1 MGYTRLMAQGAE
13 QTVRAIAQAR
23 ALISERVE
31 RHRGRVVDATGDN
44 LLAEFP
50 TARDAVLCAIDIHT
64 GLADSNEAV
73 EPERRMPFR
82 IGVHEGEIMSDPAG
96 IYGDG
101 VNIAARL
108 ETTANPGGL
117 SVSSTVHEQVHDA
130 VDCDFED
137 LGALEFKN
145 VPRPVHVFRAQVG
158 PYEAD
163 SGASAYELPA
173 IAVLPFESL
182 SPERDHEFL
191 GEAIAADLVTLLSAW
206 RSFPV
211 IARNS
216 SFTYRGQSVDLKQVS
231 RELGARYVVSGN
243 VRAAGNRVRVSAEV
257 ADATSGKTVWAERYD
272 RSLDEIFDLQDEV
285 TESIVTALKP
295 ALRMAEA
302 ERARRHPT
310 ESLEAWALVNRAWT
324 ELQRDISNSD
334 TARATRD
341 ATERALEIDPDYALG
356 HAVNAF
362 ARALLASQELS
373 ADWEETAAAIL
384 STIGRATALA
394 PNDPQLWQVQGA
406 VMGNLGRTRDAI
418 RANTRSLELDPNN
431 AQARAALGISMIFD
445 QRAEEGLPHIDHAL
459 LLSPRDPLRYSWLA
473 YRGLLKLALGEFEEA
488 EADARASLD
497 LTPSSTAWMTL
508 ALALARL
515 DRIEE
520 GTAARVAYEQLSG
533 SPPLA
538 VLEMQAR
545 VVARSEAEGEL
556 FIEALRNVGF
566 RE

>member
-1 MGYTRLMAQGAE
+1 MAQDVEG
-13 QTVRAIAQAR
+13 TVRAIAQAR
-23 ALISERVE
+23 ALISECVE
-31 RHRGRVVDATGDN
+31 RRRGRVVDATGDN
-44 LLAEFP
+44 LLAEFS
-50 TARDAVLCAIDIHT
+50 AAHDAVLCAVEIHT
-64 GLADSNEAV
+64 GLAESNEEV
-73 EPERRMPFR
+73 PPERRMPFR
-82 IGVHEGEIMSDPAG
+82 IGVHEGDVMSDAAG
-96 IYGDG
+96 LYGDG

-117 SVSSTVHEQVHDA
+117 SVSSTVHQQVCNNI
-130 VDCDFED
+130 DCDFED

-145 VPRPVHVFRAQVG
+145 VPRPVHVFRAQIG

-163 SGASAYELPA
+163 PAASAYELPA

-182 SPERDHEFL
+182 SPEREHEFL

-216 SFTYRGQSVDLKQVS
+216 SFTYKGRSVDLKQVS
-231 RELGARYVVSGN
+231 RELGARYVVSGS
-243 VRAAGNRVRVSAEV
+243 VRAAGRRVRVSAEV

-272 RSLDEIFDLQDEV
+272 RSLEEIFDLQDEV

-324 ELQRDISNSD
+324 ELQRDISNRD
-334 TARATRD
+334 QARATRD
-341 ATERALEIDPDYALG
+341 ATERALEIDPEYALG

-362 ARALLASQELS
+362 ARALLASQ
-373 ADWEETAAAIL
+373 APTPDWESISAAIL
-384 STIGRATALA
+384 DTIGRATALS
-394 PNDPQLWQVQGA
+394 PSDPQLWQVQGA

-445 QRAEEGLPHIDHAL
+445 RRAEEGLPHIQRAL
-459 LLSPRDPLRYSWLA
+459 RLSPRDPLRYSWLA
-473 YRGLLKLALGEFEEA
+473 YRGLLHLVLGDFAAA
-488 EADARASLD
+488 EADARAAIE
-497 LTPSSTAWMTL
+497 LTPSSTAYMTL
-508 ALALARL
+508 AIALARL
-515 DRIEE
+515 GRPEE
-520 GTAARVAYEQLSG
+520 GSAARVAYDRLSG
-533 SPPLA
+533 SPPVEVIELQIRY
-538 VLEMQAR
+538 L
-545 VVARSEAEGEL
+545 ARSKPEEER
-556 FIEALRNVGF
+556 FIDALRSVGF
-566 RE
+566 KD